1 MNKLK
6 VAIAAIL
13 LFIAGLANA
22 EVVSRTPIM
31 QDVQEC
37 TEMTNGT
44 GALVGAGVGYAA
56 GRLMFG
62 KRGGGLFGAA
72 AGGLIGS
79 QVQKPKQCVTV
90 QKIVGYK
97 IIRKENGKII
107 EDFEKAVP

>member
-6 VAIAAIL
+6 IAIAAVI
-13 LFIAGLANA
+13 LFISGLANA
-22 EVVSRTPIM
+22 EVVSRTPIVH
-31 QDVQEC
+31 DVQEC

-44 GALVGAGVGYAA
+44 GALVGASVGYAA
-56 GRLMFG
+56 GRLLFG
-62 KRGGGLFGAA
+62 KGS
-72 AGGLIGS
+72 GGLIGAATGGLVGS

-107 EDFEKAVP
+107 EDFESAQ

>member
-6 VAIAAIL
+6 ILIAASLI
-13 LFIAGLANA
+13 FVSSLANA
-22 EVVSRTPIM
+22 EVLSRTPITH
-31 QDVQEC
+31 DVQEC

-56 GRLMFG
+56 GRLLFG
-62 KRGGGLFGAA
+62 KGAGGLFGAA
-72 AGGLIGS
+72 TGGLVGS
-79 QVQKPKQCVTV
+79 QVQKPKQCATV

-107 EDFEKAVP
+107 EDFERAQ